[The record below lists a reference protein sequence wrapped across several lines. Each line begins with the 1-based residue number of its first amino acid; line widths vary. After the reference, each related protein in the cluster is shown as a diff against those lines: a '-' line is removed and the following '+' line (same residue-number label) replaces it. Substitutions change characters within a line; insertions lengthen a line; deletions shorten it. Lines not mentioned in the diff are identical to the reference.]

1 MTLQTTQTVNVF
13 VPTGALGVGIDEAD
27 VAAAIRSD
35 IHAIACDA
43 GSTDSGP
50 AYLATGRAKYS
61 RAAIKEELRILM
73 KAQAVAKVPLLIG
86 SCGTSGSDTALD
98 WTHEIALEVAHEERL
113 RPKIAALYSEQSP
126 QRMAQLASDG
136 RIRSL
141 APQLEVRPQL
151 FEQCDHIVAL
161 MGPEPYLAA
170 VEAGADIVLGG
181 RTSDPAVLAA
191 VPLMLG
197 AGAGAAWHAGKT
209 AECGAL
215 CSTRPRN
222 GGVLVRVGCSDFLV
236 EPVSRTNACTPAS
249 VSRHMLYENSDP
261 WRLYEP
267 GGVLDVTECRYE
279 PLDGRVVRVSGSR
292 FEAMPYTMKLEGAA
306 AVGFQTLM
314 LVGIQ
319 DPIVLANVDRFLDK
333 MLHTLVE
340 RTARVLDLAPQ
351 DFSISLRPYGWNAV
365 SGHVVRS
372 GDWLP
377 REVGLLFVATAQD
390 QETANQ
396 IAKTCNPWFFH
407 LPLEE
412 DQELPSY
419 AFPFSPA
426 EVPKGAVYEFKLNHV
441 VQVATADE
449 LVRSSIARVA
459 T

>member
-1 MTLQTTQTVNVF
+1 MTLQPTQTVNIF

-27 VAAAIRSD
+27 VAAATRSD

-86 SCGTSGSDTALD
+86 SCGTSGSDISLD
-98 WTHEIALEVAHEERL
+98 WTHEIALEVAHEEGL
-113 RPKIAALYSEQSP
+113 RPKIATLYSEQSP
-126 QRMAQLASDG
+126 QRMAQFASQG

-141 APQLEVRPQL
+141 APQLEVSPQL
-151 FEQCDHIVAL
+151 FEACDRIVAL
-161 MGPEPYLAA
+161 MGPEPYMAA

-191 VPLMLG
+191 VPLLRG

-215 CSTRPRN
+215 CSSRPRN
-222 GGVLVRVGCSDFLV
+222 GGVIVRVGRDDFLV
-236 EPVSRTNACTPAS
+236 EPVSGTNACTPQS
-249 VSRHMLYENSDP
+249 VSSHMLYENSDP
-261 WRLYEP
+261 LRLYEP
-267 GGVLDVTECRYE
+267 GGMLDVSSCRYE
-279 PLDGRVVRVSGSR
+279 SLNDRVVRVSGSR

-319 DPIVLANVDRFLDK
+319 DPLVLANLDRFLDK

-340 RTARVLDLAPQ
+340 RTARVLGLAPQ
-351 DFSISLRPYGWNAV
+351 DFDISLRPYGWNAV
-365 SGHVVRS
+365 SGHAARCD
-372 GDWLP
+372 GWLP
-377 REVGLLFVATAQD
+377 REVGLMFVATAQD

-412 DQELPSY
+412 EQELPSY

-426 EVPKGAVYEFKLNHV
+426 EVPKGAIYEFKLNHV
-441 VQVATADE
+441 VHVTAADE
-449 LVRSSIARVA
+449 LVRSTIARVA
-459 T
+459 S